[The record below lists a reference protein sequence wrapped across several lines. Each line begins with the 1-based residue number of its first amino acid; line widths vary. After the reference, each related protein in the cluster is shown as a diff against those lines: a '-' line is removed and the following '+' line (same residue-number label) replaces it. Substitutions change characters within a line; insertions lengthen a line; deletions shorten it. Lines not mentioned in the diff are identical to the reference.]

1 MSSWTYVYIFPFKLF
16 DSKWNLYCWNYEKW
30 IQLYFS
36 YMTIQLFE
44 CHLLINSHVFHWHK
58 ISVLKKKNNIPIYLG
73 CPTFSLQFHWY
84 VNSWVLFHITLALY
98 YFFKYLY
105 FITVKNCITIFRVW
119 WLMTVSSSQCTFS
132 IRILEEFLPVLFICL
147 YSLCVCVDMRLS
159 LYDEVSV

>member
-1 MSSWTYVYIFPFKLF
+1 MSSQFQRDKMYFIMSSCIYVYIFPFKLF

-58 ISVLKKKNNIPIYLG
+58 ISVLKKKKNNIPMYLG
-73 CPTFSLQFHWY
+73 CPTFSIQFHWY
-84 VNSWVLFHITLALY
+84 VNSGVLFHITLALY

-119 WLMTVSSSQCTFS
+119 WLNDSFIIPVYIFYKDLG
-132 IRILEEFLPVLFICL
+132 RISTCFVRLPI
-147 YSLCVCVDMRLS
+147 
-159 LYDEVSV
+159 